1 MYKVS
6 MHDLIAIKQS
16 LIESNR
22 ILSDLYANPMYK
34 SVSIAS
40 AIEANEKQIKVITE
54 NYKINDN

>member
-1 MYKVS
+1 

>member
-1 MYKVS
+1 MQ
-6 MHDLIAIKQS
+6 DLIAIKQS